1 MNSYADRKLWQK
13 MGPIYTKAETV
24 QLQKLKNAIDFFN
37 ESLAKRSAAGKMPAK
52 EQQLRVDPADDKA
65 YPLDSFLDFYGQNEG
80 QRRWATAAQ
89 QPAYTGGDS
98 GHDFMR
104 ANIEACVTALEEC
117 YERRDL
123 ADTSARLGGL
133 SLTGASK

>member
-65 YPLDSFLDFYGQNEG
+65 YPLDSFLDYYGQDEG
-80 QRRWATAAQ
+80 KGRWATAAQ
-89 QPAYTGGDS
+89 QPACTGGDS

-104 ANIEACVTALEEC
+104 ANIEACVTC
-117 YERRDL
+117 GP
-123 ADTSARLGGL
+123 T
-133 SLTGASK
+133 